1 MTSIQEENLGIKT
14 TVVDHYSDA
23 TKETGVFE
31 SSTAPLEG
39 HFHGSEKPGLFCW
52 ITVAINP
59 V

>member
-1 MTSIQEENLGIKT
+1 MHHHPIAMDRFTDTPLDT
-14 TVVDHYSDA
+14 YSDA
-23 TKETGVFE
+23 TKETSVFE

-52 ITVAINP
+52 ITVA